1 MQNQEFFKS
10 ANILPQKFAV
20 QPLPKTKSVETSV
33 SEKTVEDDLLKII
46 RDGFAEMRE
55 EKAAT
60 GDSMQNKHLFKL
72 I

>member
-20 QPLPKTKSVETSV
+20 QPLPKTKPVETSV

-46 RDGFAEMRE
+46 RDGFAKVCVTKVVLR
-55 EKAAT
+55 K
-60 GDSMQNKHLFKL
+60 LF
-72 I
+72 IRFE